1 MRHFSFAQ
9 PFLFS
14 SSLLSIILE
23 YAQRPKED
31 IPEATVHIFQGK
43 AHVRHKLYRLPDRG
57 SKLASPDHRR
67 DRYAQRPNRA
77 LIQILIQSL
86 SEILIEFSL
95 FS

>member
-43 AHVRHKLYRLPDRG
+43 AHMRLELPAFRRGMASLASQDDRSESESRLDPDR
-57 SKLASPDHRR
+57 
-67 DRYAQRPNRA
+67 
-77 LIQILIQSL
+77 SL
-86 SEILIEFSL
+86 SEGY
-95 FS
+95 